1 MFYSDICRHALVDQS
16 AAMHYG
22 AQCGLYQ
29 LPMSVISTSCET
41 VYTTKSKAITNF
53 CAIIRSNMGYD
64 DINYLCHVR
73 SSARLRN

>member
-1 MFYSDICRHALVDQS
+1 MFYSDMCRHALVDQS

-22 AQCGLYQ
+22 AKYAQCGLYQ
-29 LPMSVISTSCET
+29 LPVRQFTP
-41 VYTTKSKAITNF
+41 VTNF